1 MKLRKLN
8 IILQLCFGIVSCY
21 SDSDTLKQGQQL
33 QDGEFLV
40 SAGKVFTLGFFSL
53 EEERT
58 IGYFNPE
65 SAQKRFIG
73 IWYTDSPGR
82 RPVWI
87 ANRNNPV
94 YRATGVLEIDKSGD
108 LKISD
113 SNGQTSV
120 MLCSKT
126 QGTVRT
132 VAATLTDAGNFLL
145 REVLS
150 DGLAGSKILWQ
161 SFDHPTD
168 TLLPG
173 MRLGFDFKTGKN
185 WSLTSWVSSKVPALG
200 PYTLG
205 LDRNGT
211 NQLILWRRGEIQW
224 KSGSLN
230 EGKFL
235 NLEDYLYSF
244 EIVSNENERYYVLS
258 AMKTWYVNFPMYQ
271 IGELGSINSVNIAQ
285 SDPYQ
290 ESQRSRGSPLSG
302 VVDCKRIR
310 TATGCVEHK
319 LPECRSKVWFDS
331 TKGYV
336 KSDGIRYEKGRG
348 GDILGLDDCEAMC
361 LKKCS
366 CVAYASIYSNGT
378 GCEFWSNMTQL
389 VEDRY
394 DHDYRDFYLQRNKPS
409 MTDIR
414 RKNVIWIWLIVSTSI
429 FIVVLVV
436 AWLGYRMKRMLLA
449 AARFLG
455 LLGCFL
461 RHRLRSNLSKY
472 YDHIQQKV
480 ETVNMQTGGKT
491 HSDMDSRAGYS
502 GKSRKKRTLTLA
514 FGKKTQGIRVFRF
527 ESVARATNNFALSN
541 VLGQGGYGTVYK
553 GLLADGQE
561 IAIKRLSKTS
571 KQGKSEFMNELK
583 LVAKLQH
590 TNLVKLIGCCIE
602 QEEKIVVYEFMPNK
616 SLDFFIFDES
626 RRLLLDWTQRVNII
640 EGIAQGLLYLHK
652 YSRLKIIHRD
662 LKSGNILLDEEMNPK
677 ISDFGM
683 AKLFEQNE
691 SRANTKIVVGTPGYM
706 PPEYALDGYFS
717 VKTDV
722 FSFGVLLLE
731 IISSKKNNGTYSPD
745 RHLNLIGYAWELW
758 RENRGLEFID
768 NTLILND
775 REQQD
780 AMKCINLG
788 LLCVQEN
795 ASDRPTMSTVVTMIN
810 NEASQL
816 PIPKKPAFFFGNYAS
831 QAERLQCDLEQG
843 SLNEASVSEMEAR

>member
-1 MKLRKLN
+1 
-8 IILQLCFGIVSCY
+8 
-21 SDSDTLKQGQQL
+21 
-33 QDGEFLV
+33 
-40 SAGKVFTLGFFSL
+40 
-53 EEERT
+53 
-58 IGYFNPE
+58 
-65 SAQKRFIG
+65 
-73 IWYTDSPGR
+73 
-82 RPVWI
+82 
-87 ANRNNPV
+87 
-94 YRATGVLEIDKSGD
+94 
-108 LKISD
+108 
-113 SNGQTSV
+113 
-120 MLCSKT
+120 MLSSKT

-132 VAATLTDAGNFLL
+132 VAATLTDAGNFVL

-150 DGLAGSKILWQ
+150 DGLAVSKILWQ
-161 SFDHPTD
+161 SFDYPTD

-173 MRLGFDFKTGKN
+173 MRLGFDNKTGKH
-185 WSLTSWVSSKVPALG
+185 WSLTSWVSSKVPAFG

-230 EGKFL
+230 DGKFL

-244 EIVSNENERYYVLS
+244 EFVSNENESYYLLS
-258 AMKTWYVNFPMYQ
+258 AMNTWYVNFPMYQ
-271 IGELGSINSVNIAQ
+271 INQLGSINSVNIAQ
-285 SDPYQ
+285 PDSYQ
-290 ESQRSRGSPLSG
+290 ESQRDGDSPSLSK
-302 VVDCKRIR
+302 VVNCKKSR
-310 TATGCVEHK
+310 TAPGCVEHK
-319 LPECRSKVWFDS
+319 LPECRNKGWFDS

-336 KSDGIRYEKGRG
+336 KSDGFRYEKSRGR
-348 GDILGLDDCEAMC
+348 DMLGLDDCEAMC
-361 LKKCS
+361 LKNCS
-366 CVAYASIYSNGT
+366 CVAYASIYPNGT
-378 GCEFWSNMTQL
+378 GCELWSNTTQL
-389 VEDRY
+389 VEDGY
-394 DHDYRDFYLQRNKPS
+394 NGYRDFYLQRYQPTMYEYLDEKEPPA
-409 MTDIR
+409 
-414 RKNVIWIWLIVSTSI
+414 IWIWVIVSTSI
-429 FIVVLVV
+429 FIVVLAL
-436 AWLGYRMKRMLLA
+436 AWLGYRMKSMLLSVGYGMMRMLLSVGYGMMRMLLS
-449 AARFLG
+449 AARFIG

-461 RHRLRSNLSKY
+461 RHRVASKLSRS
-472 YDHIQQKV
+472 YDHIRQKV
-480 ETVNMQTGGKT
+480 ETVNMQTGEKT
-491 HSDMDSRAGYS
+491 LADLESKAGYS

-514 FGKKTQGIRVFRF
+514 FGKKGRGIRVFSF
-527 ESVARATNNFALSN
+527 QSVARATNNFNLSN

-553 GLLADGQE
+553 GLLEDGQE

-571 KQGKSEFMNELK
+571 KQGTSEFMNELK
-583 LVAKLQH
+583 LVATLQH

-602 QEEKIVVYEFMPNK
+602 LGEKIVVYEFMPNK

-626 RRLLLDWTQRVNII
+626 RRLLLDWTQRFNII

-691 SRANTKIVVGTPGYM
+691 SRANTKRVAGTPGYM

-843 SLNEASVSEMEAR
+843 SLNEASVTEMEAR